1 MRVSLVDN
9 YKIMVQVLDKTS
21 KIVLLKLSVQEY
33 KKINESW
40 IFDDEKTDDYE
51 FIFDKPIK
59 ASELL
64 KTF

>member
-1 MRVSLVDN
+1 
-9 YKIMVQVLDKTS
+9 MVQVLDKTS

-40 IFDDEKTDDYE
+40 IFDDEKIDDYD
-51 FIFDKPIK
+51 FVFDKPIK
-59 ASELL
+59 ASDLL